1 MKDGRRNLI
10 VMNIA
15 KTETS
20 QTFLIIEG
28 MKPIEKSH
36 FWREILRERERR
48 KIREDTVDRSQFE
61 K

>member
-1 MKDGRRNLI
+1 
-10 VMNIA
+10 MNIA

-48 KIREDTVDRSQFE
+48 KIREDIVDRSQFE